1 MAHEFSSETSFIK
14 IQKRKATHRKIGK
27 LTKMH
32 QHLGSLYLFAQC
44 RSRVQFIKIQR
55 ASTSKGKIEVL
66 TKSHKTLG
74 ETISLTQLV
83 ARVQFI
89 NVLMALLDYYSNKKK
104 GKFHL

>member
-1 MAHEFSSETSFIK
+1 
-14 IQKRKATHRKIGK
+14 
-27 LTKMH
+27 MH

-44 RSRVQFIKIQR
+44 RSHVQFIKIER

-66 TKSHKTLG
+66 TKNHKTLG

-83 ARVQFI
+83 VRVQFI
-89 NVLMALLDYYSNKKK
+89 NVLMILLDYYSNKKK

>member
-1 MAHEFSSETSFIK
+1 
-14 IQKRKATHRKIGK
+14 
-27 LTKMH
+27 MH

-55 ASTSKGKIEVL
+55 AFTSKGKIGVL

-74 ETISLTQLV
+74 ETISLIQLV

-89 NVLMALLDYYSNKKK
+89 NILMALLDYYSNKKK